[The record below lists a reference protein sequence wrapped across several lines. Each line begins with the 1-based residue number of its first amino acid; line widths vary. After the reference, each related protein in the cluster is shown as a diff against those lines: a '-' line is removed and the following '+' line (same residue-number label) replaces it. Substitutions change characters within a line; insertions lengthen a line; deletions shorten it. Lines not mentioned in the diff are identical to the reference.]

1 MGPRGRGAP
10 VMILAAVLAAWGGRA
25 AAAPPGDGA
34 WVLRGT
40 VLGGARPAAVLEA
53 PDGRQRRLHVG
64 ETAAAGVRLVAV
76 APDHAVIEAQ
86 EGRRTVR
93 FGERLDAG
101 SMETRTVPMRLAL
114 RAAAAVP
121 DLLAS
126 GALLPHQRD
135 GRPAGFYVNRLPPGS
150 PLAALGLRPGDVIVM
165 VGGTPVSAA
174 TDGWALYR
182 ALRGRGRIEVEVAR
196 AGRPHRIGYRLVR

>member
-1 MGPRGRGAP
+1 VSARGRGTPAL
-10 VMILAAVLAAWGGRA
+10 VLAVWLAAGGAGA
-25 AAAPPGDGA
+25 AAGQAAADA

-40 VLGGARPAAVLEA
+40 VLGGGRPMAVLEA

-64 ETAAAGVRLVAV
+64 EAAAPGVRLVAV
-76 APDHAVIEAQ
+76 ARDHAVIETPA
-86 EGRRTVR
+86 GRRVVR

-101 SMETRTVPMRLAL
+101 SAETRTVPIRLAL

-121 DLLAS
+121 DLLAG

-150 PLAALGLRPGDVIVM
+150 PLAALGLRPGDVIVA
-165 VGGTPVSAA
+165 VGGTPVSAV
-174 TDGWALYR
+174 TDGWTLYR
-182 ALRGRGRIEVEVAR
+182 ELRGRDRIELELAR
-196 AGRPHRIGYRLVR
+196 AGRAHRIGYRLVR